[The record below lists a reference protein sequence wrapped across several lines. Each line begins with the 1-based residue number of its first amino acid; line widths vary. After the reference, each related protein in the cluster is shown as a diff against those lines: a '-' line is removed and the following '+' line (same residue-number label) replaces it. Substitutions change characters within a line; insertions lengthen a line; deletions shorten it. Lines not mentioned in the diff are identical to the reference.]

1 MYTGLAAGGRAVPCL
16 PIKALCMFVAF
27 QCKLAAG
34 LFDHKARFLVR
45 LWLGFP
51 LRHLLPLSLSRPWTM
66 EVPEHF
72 RRVFCFI
79 KENPWVLEG
88 ETLLDHRSLYS
99 GVTGVTS
106 QVTPGSSVTAAPSAV
121 TTS

>member
-1 MYTGLAAGGRAVPCL
+1 MGGAWREIFGFIWRGRVEWVAREDMYTGLAAGGRAVPCL

-51 LRHLLPLSLSRPWTM
+51 VRHLLPLSLSRPWTM

-79 KENPWVLEG
+79 KENPWVLE
-88 ETLLDHRSLYS
+88 RLY
-99 GVTGVTS
+99 
-106 QVTPGSSVTAAPSAV
+106 
-121 TTS
+121 